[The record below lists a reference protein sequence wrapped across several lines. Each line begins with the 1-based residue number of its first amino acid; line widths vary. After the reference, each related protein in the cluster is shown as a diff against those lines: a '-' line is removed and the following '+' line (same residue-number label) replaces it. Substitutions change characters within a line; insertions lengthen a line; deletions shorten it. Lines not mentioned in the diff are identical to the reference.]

1 MPTNLPP
8 EYYKIEERYR
18 AADSPADKIILLE
31 EMLSVI
37 PKHKGTDKLRA
48 DLRRRLSKLKDAAA
62 SRKGTT
68 RQVSPFQ
75 IDREGAGQIVVL
87 GAPNVGK
94 SSLVEVLTNAEPDIA
109 EYPFTTRFPLPG
121 MMPIDNIQVQ
131 LIDTPPLTPDYAE
144 PQFMALIRRADLIL
158 LVIDL
163 QAFPLEQLE
172 DSLALLEEHRIAP
185 DYAEPQFMA
194 LIRRADLILL
204 VIDLQAFPLE
214 QLEDSLALLE
224 EHRIVPLHRVAEP
237 GDDERALTAIP
248 LLVVV
253 NKTDDTGFDEDFEV
267 LCELLNQPDCPLLPV
282 SATTGRNLDLLK
294 RRVFETL
301 EIVRVYSKP
310 PGKDANLNEPFVMRR
325 GGTVEDFAGKVHQD
339 FVRQLKSA
347 RVWGAGV
354 HDGQMVGRDHV
365 LHDGDVV
372 ELRI

>member
-131 LIDTPPLTPDYAE
+131 LIDTPPLT
-144 PQFMALIRRADLIL
+144 
-158 LVIDL
+158 
-163 QAFPLEQLE
+163 
-172 DSLALLEEHRIAP
+172 P